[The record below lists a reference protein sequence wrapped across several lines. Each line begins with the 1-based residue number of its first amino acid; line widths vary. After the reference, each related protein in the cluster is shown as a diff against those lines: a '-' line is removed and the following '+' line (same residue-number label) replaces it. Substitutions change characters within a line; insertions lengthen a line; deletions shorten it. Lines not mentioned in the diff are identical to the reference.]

1 MNSKAGCPVS
11 VKAAENRSAR
21 GNCTQELLPPALWID
36 FRRFHAT
43 GDQLLNSFR
52 YIQEATLLP
61 QSSFGISAQN
71 GLR

>member
-1 MNSKAGCPVS
+1 MSSKAGCPVS

-21 GNCTQELLPPALWID
+21 GGTVLRTTAPRARID

-52 YIQEATLLP
+52 Y
-61 QSSFGISAQN
+61 S
-71 GLR
+71 